1 MLLKDYYSIL
11 QLEPSATQ
19 LEIKKAYR
27 KLALQYH
34 PDITHNEPY
43 AAAQFSDIKEAYEVL
58 TDPAKKEYYLQQRWY
73 NQSIGKR
80 KKQEAIT
87 PVNVLKQTI
96 ELEKYISTL
105 DVFRMDKLG
114 LYEYINELIP
124 DNTIQLLN
132 NFNDLTINKEIIF
145 NLLKAGKLLPLNLA
159 QQLSTQLKKINVD
172 ASVTE
177 SIETYLQQHK
187 KNDQL
192 EKNKIWLIML
202 IVAILILLIYF
213 AS

>member
-34 PDITHNEPY
+34 PDITNNEPY
-43 AAAQFSDIKEAYEVL
+43 AAAQFSAIKEAYEVL
-58 TDPAKKEYYLQQRWY
+58 TDPAKREYYLQQRWY

-80 KKQEAIT
+80 KRQEAIT
-87 PVNVLKQTI
+87 PVYVLKQTI
-96 ELEKYISTL
+96 ELERYISTL

-132 NFNDLTINKEIIF
+132 NFNDLTINKEIIC

-172 ASVTE
+172 SSGTE
-177 SIETYLQQHK
+177 SIENYLQQHK

-192 EKNKIWLIML
+192 EKNKIWLVIL
-202 IVAILILLIYF
+202 VVAILILLIYF